1 MGPKTKILI
10 IASIIAFG
18 SAFARSQTNHTDQK
32 DLELFEKHFHKILK
46 SHDEMIA
53 QVIYFSDHIGDLDKK
68 VHKIQVKKKKL
79 EDYIDGELTR
89 LKNLEEVKDPVFLD
103 SVSFYYGCIKKTI
116 EKEYDEAIALRQGM
130 KFTHPHVSAFVNAL
144 EEADNDIIQIEK
156 ALYAIEKKYASAYKI
171 AFPKEME
178 ELKSNILKN
187 EAVLKYHDKL
197 LVTFYAIY
205 EMENEVLK
213 NSKNTHDTTLHA
225 QRVAFADLM
234 LASEDTIH
242 KYKVYDGDQSFT
254 MAIKQ
259 YFKYVRNQYFEDF
272 EFYNEYV
279 RGLERKQGQK
289 VSMSQADKEKYAK
302 EIHTAQNQLNSKQK
316 GKSLLRGEILE
327 EIEEASFHFLYN
339 HSPRF
344 GK

>member
-1 MGPKTKILI
+1 MNPKAKILI
-10 IASIIAFG
+10 LVSLIACGLIFG
-18 SAFARSQTNHTDQK
+18 RTQSNQTDQK
-32 DLELFEKHFHKILK
+32 DIELFEKHFHKILK

-79 EDYIDGELTR
+79 EDYIDDELTR

-103 SVSFYYGCIKKTI
+103 SVSYYYGCIKKTI

-130 KFTHPHVSAFVNAL
+130 KFTHPHVSAFVSAL

-171 AFPKEME
+171 PFPKEME
-178 ELKSNILKN
+178 ELKSNILQN
-187 EAVLKYHDKL
+187 EAVLKYHDRL

-205 EMENEVLK
+205 EKENEILK

-242 KYKVYDGDQSFT
+242 KYKVFDGDQSFT
-254 MAIKQ
+254 LAIKQ

-279 RGLERKQGQK
+279 RGLKSKQGAK
-289 VSMSQADKEKYAK
+289 VEMSPADKAKYAR
-302 EIHTAQNQLNSKQK
+302 EIQTAQKQLKENNKN
-316 GKSLLRGEILE
+316 KSMLRGEILE

-344 GK
+344 KK